1 MKVQIELYSDSY
13 GNRVAM
19 YFPYH
24 HQAKN
29 QLKYEMKFP
38 TLKWEPGRKAWS
50 VVHRTDAI
58 YCAYEI
64 LTTFGF
70 NCSDL
75 YALIK
80 EEVIQW

>member
-1 MKVQIELYSDSY
+1 MKVQIELYNDSY

-19 YFPYH
+19 YSPSPSSKKSTKVRDEISYT
-24 HQAKN
+24 Q
-29 QLKYEMKFP
+29 M
-38 TLKWEPGRKAWS
+38 EPGRKAWS

-80 EEVIQW
+80 EEVSQW